1 MKKEEPHFLI
11 IAGEA
16 SGDLHGAKLV
26 QALFDIYPRARFT
39 GMGGIRMQEAGVN
52 TLFDIARMGA
62 VGLVEIFADLGHYF
76 QVYRALNF
84 EKKTLH
90 IQEQQ

>member
-39 GMGGIRMQEAGVN
+39 GMGGIRMQEAGGN

-62 VGLVEIFADLGHYF
+62 VGLVEIFADLIIESCSIILSDSS
-76 QVYRALNF
+76 AT
-84 EKKTLH
+84 K
-90 IQEQQ
+90 IS